1 MIPIQDERQEK
12 ILDQYQGERFK
23 KLLFLSVSLIG
34 LLMTAL
40 ICTSLGITDSSI
52 GDVWRTILKAFTK
65 HEGLTTAEKVILNL
79 RLPRTALGLLAG
91 MGLSISG
98 VVMQGITRNP
108 LVSPF
113 TIGISSAAGFGA
125 SIAIVFGF
133 SFFGSSQIGIITN
146 AFIAIMICMAIIFLI
161 ARKMSMSSQ
170 AIILTGI
177 ALNYLFQAC
186 STTIQFIADDNK
198 LAKVINWTFG
208 SLNGAEWIH
217 VKIVALFVIP
227 CFIVLLVL
235 NKKFTIMATME
246 DELSK
251 TIGINPVQ
259 LRVVGSLISALAT
272 AAVISFTGVI
282 GFIGL
287 AAPHIT
293 RSIIGN
299 NYKYLIPGSAM
310 VGGILIIVA
319 DTIGRLILSP
329 VIVPVGIVISFLG
342 VPIFLNQVVLNKR
355 SY

>member
-1 MIPIQDERQEK
+1 MISKEDK
-12 ILDQYQGERFK
+12 ILEHYGRQKFK
-23 KLLFLSVSLIG
+23 KLMFLGISLVGLFVIAI
-34 LLMTAL
+34 T
-40 ICTSLGITDSSI
+40 CTSLGITDSSV
-52 GDVWRTILKAFTK
+52 GDVWKTVLKGITK
-65 HEGLTTAEKVILNL
+65 YQALSTTEKVILNL

-91 MGLSISG
+91 VGLSISG
-98 VVMQGITRNP
+98 VIMQGITRNP

-133 SFFGSSQIGIITN
+133 SLFGSSQIGIITN
-146 AFIAIMICMAIIFLI
+146 AFIAIMICTAIIFLI

-170 AIILTGI
+170 SIILTGI

-208 SLNGAEWIH
+208 SLNGAEWVH
-217 VKIVALFVIP
+217 VKIVGLFVIP
-227 CFIVLLVL
+227 CFIVLLIL
-235 NKKFTIMATME
+235 NDKFTIMATME

-259 LRVVGSLISALAT
+259 LRVIGSIVSALAT

-299 NYKYLIPGSAM
+299 NYKYLLPGSAM
-310 VGGILIIVA
+310 VGAILIILS